1 MPVLK
6 VFRFEEAEPGG
17 RADDV
22 GQQGDDSQQLIL
34 RLAQL
39 NQVADVIQGLKEDR
53 RLGRFN

>member
-39 NQVADVIQGLKEDR
+39 NQVADVIQGLQEDQL
-53 RLGRFN
+53 LG